1 MICPNCGTRLPEG
14 STRCHFCGFEIHSRP
29 TRAET
34 GIVVVSLAAVMIAVS
49 LFFVVLTA
57 NAGGDLRIRVVFC
70 FAIGAVAAWCYW
82 KLSRW
87 VNPRLARI
95 G

>member
-14 STRCHFCGFEIHSRP
+14 STRCHFCGFEASPRP

-57 NAGGDLRIRVVFC
+57 DSGLDLRFRVTVC
-70 FAIGAVAAWCYW
+70 FVIGAVAAWCYW
-82 KLSRW
+82 KVSRW
-87 VNPRLARI
+87 VSPRLARI

>member
-14 STRCHFCGFEIHSRP
+14 RTRCHLCGFEASPRP

-34 GIVVVSLAAVMIAVS
+34 GIVVVSLAAVMIAVG
-49 LFFVVLTA
+49 LFFVFLTA
-57 NAGGDLRIRVVFC
+57 DAGIDLRLRVTAC
-70 FAIGAVAAWCYW
+70 FAIGAVAALGYW
-82 KLSRW
+82 KISRW
-87 VNPRLARI
+87 VNPRLARF

>member
-14 STRCHFCGFEIHSRP
+14 STRCHLCGFETHPRP

-34 GIVVVSLAAVMIAVS
+34 GIVIVSLAAVMIAVS

-57 NAGGDLRIRVVFC
+57 GADIDLRFRVIGC
-70 FAIGAVAAWCYW
+70 FVIGAIAALGYW
-82 KLSRW
+82 KISQW
-87 VNPRLARI
+87 VNPRLARF